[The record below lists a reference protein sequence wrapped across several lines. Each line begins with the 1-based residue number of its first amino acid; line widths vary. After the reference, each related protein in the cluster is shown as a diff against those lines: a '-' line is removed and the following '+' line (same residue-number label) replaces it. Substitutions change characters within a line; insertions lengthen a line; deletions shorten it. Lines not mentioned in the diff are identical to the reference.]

1 MARKREASVFS
12 LSFLDIM
19 SCGFGAVILVFI
31 IINHGSETHSQE
43 LNVTLMAEV
52 KKLEEEVRTGAENL
66 VVLRNAMNETD
77 GDIATAELTIE
88 RLLEQI
94 RQLQQQMLELLESNS
109 SDEEIASL
117 KAELLSIEEQVDDLQ
132 NSTAANNAG
141 AAARTVIGQGY
152 RQYLTGIRVGGDR
165 ILILLDASTSM
176 LHRSIVNAIR
186 LGLMAPDE
194 KIAAEKWQRA
204 VRTVEWVSAN
214 VPPDADVQ
222 LVVFNGKPIP
232 LSGWIN
238 ATSETDTEA
247 MLERLRN
254 HIPEGGSSLVNAFE
268 YVATLDLPADNIFL
282 ITDGLPTQG
291 KSEPRTPTISSSE
304 RVRLFLNAIGT
315 LNDNIPVNVVLFPM
329 EGDPMATPYYW
340 ILAQQTAGS
349 FLAPSRD
356 WP

>member
-1 MARKREASVFS
+1 MARKRETSVFS

-31 IINHGSETHSQE
+31 IINHGSEAHSQE

-52 KKLEEEVRTGAENL
+52 KKLEEEVKIGTENL
-66 VVLRNAMNETD
+66 VDLRNTLDKTD
-77 GDIATAELTIE
+77 QDVVTTELTIE
-88 RLLEQI
+88 KLLEQI
-94 RQLQQQMLELLESNS
+94 RQLQQETADLLESGS
-109 SDEEIASL
+109 SDEEIYSL
-117 KAELLSIEEQVDDLQ
+117 QTELRSIEEEVDDLQ
-132 NSTAANNAG
+132 NSTGANNAG

-186 LGLMAPDE
+186 LGLMAPEE
-194 KIAAEKWQRA
+194 KLAAEKWQRA

-214 VPPDADVQ
+214 VPPDADVR
-222 LVVFNGKPIP
+222 LVAFRGEPTP
-232 LSGWIN
+232 LSEWIS
-238 ATSETDTEA
+238 ATSEPDTEA
-247 MLERLRN
+247 MLERLRT
-254 HIPEGGSSLVNAFE
+254 HVPDGGSSLINVFD
-268 YVATLDLPADNIFL
+268 YVADMEPPPDNIFL

-291 KSEPRTPTISSSE
+291 RNEPRAPTVSSSE
-304 RVRLFLNAIGT
+304 RVKLFRNAIGT
-315 LNDNIPVNVVLFPM
+315 LEDNIPVNVVLFPM

-340 ILAQQTAGS
+340 ILAQETSGS